1 MTLEVYEGLW
11 HVFQLRWWDDI
22 PEATR
27 AIETIGAFVRRQLGR
42 ASPEAVG

>member
-22 PEATR
+22 PEATC
-27 AIETIGAFVRRQLGR
+27 AIGTIGAFVRQHLGL
-42 ASPEAVG
+42 A